1 MADSSL
7 KVGSEIVVIAGSEKT
22 KSGVVTSIN
31 RKNSTVTVEGVNLR
45 KKAVKP
51 SGENE
56 GGIVEFEGPLH
67 ISNVMLKERYD
78 SRKAA
83 KA

>member
-1 MADSSL
+1 MASKL
-7 KVGSEIVVIAGSEKT
+7 KVGTEVVVIAGSQKSKT
-22 KSGVVTSIN
+22 GKITSIN
-31 RKNSTVTVEGVNLR
+31 RIKETVTVEGVNLR

-51 SGENE
+51 NGDNE

-67 ISNVMLKERYD
+67 ISNVMTKEKYD
-78 SRKAA
+78 SRKA

>member
-1 MADSSL
+1 MAKASI
-7 KVGSEIVVIAGSEKT
+7 KIGTEVVVIAGSEKE
-22 KSGVVTSIN
+22 KSGVITSIN
-31 RKNSTVTVEGVNLR
+31 RKNDTVTVEGVNLR

-67 ISNVMLKERYD
+67 ISNVMPKERYD